1 MKFPSLE
8 EGPPKVRD
16 AGGEGLCHTSGERGA
31 TQEHWGEGILGEP
44 LGPAHS
50 SDNDSQRAARCAA
63 AARSA
68 HARCPL
74 GPEVSPGRASPA
86 AARARG
92 DVSGT
97 VGSIVPRVSRDSPP
111 THTHTIRASLACLFC
126 ITLHHPFPAD
136 PPERP

>member
-50 SDNDSQRAARCAA
+50 SDNDSQRAAPRRPALRMRAA
-63 AARSA
+63 HWGLRSVQA
-68 HARCPL
+68 VLAPRLHVPVGTC
-74 GPEVSPGRASPA
+74 
-86 AARARG
+86 RARLG
-92 DVSGT
+92 
-97 VGSIVPRVSRDSPP
+97 R
-111 THTHTIRASLACLFC
+111 
-126 ITLHHPFPAD
+126 
-136 PPERP
+136 

>member
-63 AARSA
+63 AA
-68 HARCPL
+68 PL
-74 GPEVSPGRASPA
+74 RMR
-86 AARARG
+86 AARWGLRSVQAVLAPRLLVPRG

-111 THTHTIRASLACLFC
+111 PHTHTLLGLPSLASS
-126 ITLHHPFPAD
+126 A
-136 PPERP
+136 